1 MLNKIIKRF
10 VLVGCSTLF
19 FACNQATLYNQ
30 YQVIDNTA
38 WTKDKV
44 YYFTFEINDNS
55 IAYDIFLDIR
65 NNNKY
70 PYQNLWLFS
79 NEEPP
84 IGDLKK
90 DTVECILADE
100 FGKWH
105 GHGISLYESS
115 YPIRTKYYFPYLGQY
130 TFSFRQGMRDSV
142 ILGIQE
148 IGLRVTP
155 TSPYEMHPNAKK

>member
-1 MLNKIIKRF
+1 MLA
-10 VLVGCSTLF
+10 GCALF
-19 FACNQATLYNQ
+19 FACDSSTLYNQ

-44 YYFTFEINDNS
+44 YYFTFEIEDNTK
-55 IAYDIFLDIR
+55 AYDIFFDIR

-70 PYQNLWLFS
+70 PYQNLWLFC

-84 IGDLKK
+84 IGKLKK
-90 DTVECILADE
+90 DTTECILADE

-115 YPIRTKYYFPYLGQY
+115 YPIRLNYHFP
-130 TFSFRQGMRDSV
+130 
-142 ILGIQE
+142 
-148 IGLRVTP
+148 
-155 TSPYEMHPNAKK
+155 